1 MTRLHKTDT
10 DWVCNENKCA
20 ILWLELQAE
29 ILLDELT
36 SDMSSAWTPTKCRSS
51 LRAGPSFSYN
61 SSTLPVGKE
70 PRASRRWDQTH
81 RSSLLPSP
89 SSVTGPYGA
98 WSRGGLAG
106 LHHRH
111 RGLGSALQPLAFCTV
126 CDAAGCL
133 PEAAGCHSGR
143 GCRDVGCGGL
153 WTTSASPS
161 GVSQTRQGTSKR
173 TQT

>member
-1 MTRLHKTDT
+1 MCDS
-10 DWVCNENKCA
+10 
-20 ILWLELQAE
+20 
-29 ILLDELT
+29 LT
-36 SDMSSAWTPTKCRSS
+36 GT
-51 LRAGPSFSYN
+51 AGWN
-61 SSTLPVGKE
+61 SSGWAHEWHVISMNTNKMPLIPSSRAELFLQLQHAPCGEGATGILP
-70 PRASRRWDQTH
+70 ADQTH
-81 RSSLLPSP
+81 SSSLLPSP
-89 SSVTGPYGA
+89 SSVTGPYRA

-111 RGLGSALQPLAFCTV
+111 RGLGSALQPLVFCTV
-126 CDAAGCL
+126 CNAAGCL

-161 GVSQTRQGTSKR
+161 GMSQTRQGTLKR